1 MYKNWLILTTLL
13 LRLLTDLLVALHA
26 LEELLPALRV
36 TNVLNSDVHSL
47 FDVAI
52 PDHLIHNDT
61 NSMGSDIVDNA
72 RPPVVELVWHT
83 LLLGSV
89 RLDVNDIADPVVKKE
104 RRKLDGTMFCLK
116 MSSLNR

>member
-36 TNVLNSDVHSL
+36 TNVLNADVHSL
-47 FDVAI
+47 FDIAI

-72 RPPVVELVWHT
+72 RSPVVELVRHT

>member
-1 MYKNWLILTTLL
+1 MVHLKIYSFFVLWAEDLWDRHVLALRECGRRACVRVYLL
-13 LRLLTDLLVALHA
+13 AVRSEVGGIVFDA

-72 RPPVVELVWHT
+72 
-83 LLLGSV
+83 
-89 RLDVNDIADPVVKKE
+89 
-104 RRKLDGTMFCLK
+104 
-116 MSSLNR
+116 SSSKHKVYANR